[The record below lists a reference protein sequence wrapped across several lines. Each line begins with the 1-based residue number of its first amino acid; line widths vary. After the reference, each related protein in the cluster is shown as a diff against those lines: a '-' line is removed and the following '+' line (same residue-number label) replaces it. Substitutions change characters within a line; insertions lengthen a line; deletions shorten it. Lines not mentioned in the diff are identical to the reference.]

1 MHKLFLGVVVF
12 LLAAAS
18 PETPPTPA
26 TIQKDIRS
34 NGAKAVVNHLD
45 KSGAYEDIVISKIKS
60 GNAQWIPLA
69 KFLATGTDAA
79 TSEELTQ
86 ALIYALPKSPR
97 AVLSIIDLSGSS
109 ISISAGS
116 VCSASFFEGDPTN
129 IPLYRVAAVRSVQSI
144 AIPSLQTAKHECL
157 KHLAKG

>member
-60 GNAQWIPLA
+60 GNAQWIPWQNFLPLA
-69 KFLATGTDAA
+69 P
-79 TSEELTQ
+79 TQ
-86 ALIYALPKSPR
+86 RLLKS
-97 AVLSIIDLSGSS
+97 
-109 ISISAGS
+109 
-116 VCSASFFEGDPTN
+116 
-129 IPLYRVAAVRSVQSI
+129 
-144 AIPSLQTAKHECL
+144 
-157 KHLAKG
+157 